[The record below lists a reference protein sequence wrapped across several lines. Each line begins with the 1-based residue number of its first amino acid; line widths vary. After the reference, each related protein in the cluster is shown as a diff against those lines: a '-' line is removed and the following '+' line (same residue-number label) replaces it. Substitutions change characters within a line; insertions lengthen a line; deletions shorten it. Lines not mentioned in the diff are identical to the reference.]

1 MVRLPTATLEAGFNC
16 PASLQELKR
25 AVVRALKDF

>member
-1 MVRLPTATLEAGFNC
+1 MARLGTATLEASFNC